1 MVSTCAWSNGYF
13 YNASRKNLAHQQGS
27 TSLLHTILFPL
38 SGKHHPDEHI
48 SRLFG
53 ASSLDGQLYA
63 PAGHGYTYPLNPVFP
78 GDKLSSPDF
87 YKDLP
92 VCEFQQTTRS
102 KQSNLRVTILP
113 IKAAIE
119 FLMWSGSLSELV
131 MTGET

>member
-1 MVSTCAWSNGYF
+1 MHDQMDIFITHHLKIWLISKAVLVYYILFSSLY
-13 YNASRKNLAHQQGS
+13 QGS
-27 TSLLHTILFPL
+27 IILMN
-38 SGKHHPDEHI
+38 I
-48 SRLFG
+48 SHDYLVPRHLTDN
-53 ASSLDGQLYA
+53 STTCRTRIYIS
-63 PAGHGYTYPLNPVFP
+63 TKSVFP

-102 KQSNLRVTILP
+102 KQINLRVTILP

-131 MTGET
+131 MTGER